1 MTPPYQT
8 PQPAVA
14 LPAWAEDLKQRYE
27 AGVAAVFLLHGNVRD
42 FFACGG
48 EYTTIEPYLY
58 KSLLGGAGLNSERLV
73 VNYSFSGGL
82 RCATPAMEAQLE
94 RFIYMYRGI
103 RAGASTTVPANSD
116 SDFTLGQYTDPADT
130 LPLLEHL
137 LSTHDHVAILI
148 EEAEAIAPAGDMG
161 LMNASIARAM
171 LTIRRWAADPR
182 LERKDCVVML
192 LTENLSEIHPKLL
205 GASSRLETVRV
216 PLPSRDDRL
225 AYVHAFL
232 AASNWPN
239 ACEGL
244 TEERVA
250 DLTGGL
256 TLEQLDDLLR
266 AARHAR
272 EPLSFETVIAR
283 KKSIVESAVGDLVE
297 VIQDG
302 PGLEAVGGMERQKA
316 LLSRIVDD
324 IKAGHT
330 RRIPKGIY
338 VQGAPGTGKTFLM
351 TAFGAASGL
360 VTVVLKSFY
369 DKYVGGTEAN
379 VERLL
384 SILEAMGPLLLLMD
398 EYDQSFGRRG
408 SGDEG
413 DAGVRQRVWAM
424 FSAFLSRPDLQ
435 GLVIPVALLNRS
447 DLVDAASKRAG
458 RFDLRMPLF
467 LPNADEQAEIL
478 RCAFQNNEIET
489 AITDWQPVTARFT
502 GRNYSPADL
511 NKMAQLSDEHAA
523 QNGRDEV
530 RPEDLAWV
538 LDDYIPSEAEDPEII
553 EYMELLAARSSSSK
567 SFLPDRY
574 QQMLENGSLDTRL
587 HSLRLTLQERGAL

>member
-1 MTPPYQT
+1 MD
-8 PQPAVA
+8 
-14 LPAWAEDLKQRYE
+14 LPAWVAELKERYE

-48 EYTTIEPYLY
+48 EYTLIEPYLY
-58 KSLLGGAGLNSERLV
+58 KTLLGGAGIGTERLV
-73 VNYSFSGGL
+73 VMYSFSGGL

-103 RAGASTTVPANSD
+103 REGTNTTVPANSVA
-116 SDFTLGQYTDPADT
+116 DFTLGQYTDPSDT

-137 LSTHDHVAILI
+137 LSTHDHIAVLI

-161 LMNASIARAM
+161 MMNASIARAM

-205 GASSRLETVRV
+205 AASSRLETVRV
-216 PLPSRDDRL
+216 PLPTLEDRL
-225 AYVHAFL
+225 AYVLAFL
-232 AASNWPN
+232 ATSGWDKAL
-239 ACEGL
+239 ADL
-244 TEERVA
+244 TEDRVA
-250 DLTGGL
+250 ALTGGL

-266 AARHAR
+266 AARHAN
-272 EPLSFETVIAR
+272 ETLSFNTVIAR
-283 KKSIVESAVGDLVE
+283 KKEIVEAAVGDLVE
-297 VIQDG
+297 VIQGG
-302 PGLEAVGGMERQKA
+302 PGLDAVGGMERQKA
-316 LLSRIVDD
+316 LLARIVED
-324 IKAGHT
+324 IKAGHS

-369 DKYVGGTEAN
+369 NKYVGGTEAN

-384 SILEAMGPLLLLMD
+384 AVLEAMGPLLLIMD
-398 EYDQSFGRRG
+398 EYDQSFGRRK

-413 DAGVRQRVWAM
+413 DSGVRQRVWAM

-467 LPNADEQAEIL
+467 LPDAAEQTEIL
-478 RCAFQNNEIET
+478 RRTFQNNAIDV
-489 AITDWQPVTARFT
+489 AITDWAPATARFT
-502 GRNYSPADL
+502 GRNFSPADL
-511 NKMAQLSDEHAA
+511 NKIAQLSDERAA
-523 QNGRDEV
+523 QEDRDAV
-530 RPEDLAWV
+530 QAEDLAWV

-553 EYMELLAARSSSSK
+553 EFMELLAARSSSSK

-574 QQMLENGSLDTRL
+574 RQMLDDGSLDTRL
-587 HSLRLTLQERGAL
+587 HTLRMALQARDAL